1 MGVQDAAGDELQ
13 GVALVANHHRV
24 AGVVAS
30 LVANDEAVL
39 LRQQVDDLG
48 LALVAPLGADDD
60 GDRHGTL
67 LARQVSEL
75 RTERVES
82 LVARPVGTQGHR
94 GHVLR
99 TSPTST
105 TRVVRMSDE
114 VRVQRS
120 ISAPA
125 DRVWAMISDV
135 TRMGEWSPEN
145 TGGSWKSGATGPA
158 VGAKFAGK
166 NRNGTKKW
174 STVCTV
180 TAAEPGSSFAFSV
193 AAGPLKVAEWRYD
206 IAPTD
211 AGCTVTET
219 WTDRR
224 GGLIKKLGKPFSGVA
239 DRVTHNRAGM
249 ETTLERLAAAA
260 ETP

>member
-1 MGVQDAAGDELQ
+1 
-13 GVALVANHHRV
+13 
-24 AGVVAS
+24 
-30 LVANDEAVL
+30 
-39 LRQQVDDLG
+39 
-48 LALVAPLGADDD
+48 
-60 GDRHGTL
+60 
-67 LARQVSEL
+67 
-75 RTERVES
+75 
-82 LVARPVGTQGHR
+82 
-94 GHVLR
+94 
-99 TSPTST
+99 
-105 TRVVRMSDE
+105 MSDE

-145 TGGSWKSGATGPA
+145 TGGSWKRGATGPA

-260 ETP
+260 ETT